1 MCTICNLILA
11 AKNGSH
17 NSMLELIK
25 IFKPLIKKYAFKMN
39 YEDAENDLILSM
51 IQLIYSMPNLSNDG
65 QAVNYIKQSIYTSY
79 IKYVKQQIKKREN
92 ECSYDADILNNISTL
107 YEDFHEQNV
116 DLYNAIKQLPSI
128 QQQII
133 MLKFFYMMSDKEIMA
148 KLNLSRQSIYKNKI
162 KALSKLKIML
172 DEV

>member
-11 AKNGSH
+11 AKSGNQD
-17 NSMLELIK
+17 SMLEIIN
-25 IFKPLIKKYAFKMN
+25 IFRPLIKKYTFKMN

-51 IQLIYSMPNLSNDG
+51 VQLIYNMPDLSNDG
-65 QAVNYIKQSIYTSY
+65 QAVNYINQSIYTSY
-79 IKYVKQQIKKREN
+79 IRYIKAQIKKREN
-92 ECSYDADILNNISTL
+92 EYQYDAESTNDLNAL
-107 YEDFHEQNV
+107 YEDFSEPNI

>member
-65 QAVNYIKQSIYTSY
+65 QAVQ
-79 IKYVKQQIKKREN
+79 
-92 ECSYDADILNNISTL
+92 
-107 YEDFHEQNV
+107 
-116 DLYNAIKQLPSI
+116 
-128 QQQII
+128 
-133 MLKFFYMMSDKEIMA
+133 
-148 KLNLSRQSIYKNKI
+148 
-162 KALSKLKIML
+162 
-172 DEV
+172 